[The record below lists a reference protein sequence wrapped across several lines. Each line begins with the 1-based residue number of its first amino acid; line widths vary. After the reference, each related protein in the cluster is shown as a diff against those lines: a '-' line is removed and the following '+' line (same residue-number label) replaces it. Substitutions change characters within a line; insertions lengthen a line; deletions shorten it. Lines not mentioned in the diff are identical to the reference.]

1 MQKKI
6 SMVIVLLTL
15 MTSNLL
21 SSSDVYISATV
32 NDQIIT
38 NYDIQKE
45 KTYLIILNPNLS
57 KLNEKKVTEI
67 ATKSLI
73 NEVIKKKELEKY
85 FNFKKKNPYLEKVF
99 IDFYKR
105 LNLKDEKEFKELLSN
120 KKTYSLK
127 EIKNKLKIE
136 VFWNELIF
144 KTYKNQVKID
154 ESILNKKI
162 DDKNNLTLNE
172 YLLSEILFK
181 RNKDESLDIKISK
194 IKSSIDEIGFNNT
207 ANIFSISESANFGGK
222 IGWVAETN
230 LSKLIAVELKKI
242 VAGQYTNTIQVGNNF
257 LILKI
262 EQIRSKKQ
270 NVDKKAQLEEM
281 RVFESNRQLRLFSNI
296 YFNKVKINYSINEK

>member
-6 SMVIVLLTL
+6 SMIIVLLIL

-38 NYDIQKE
+38 NYDIKKE

-85 FNFKKKNPYLEKVF
+85 FNFKKKNPYLDKVF

-105 LNLKDEKEFKELLSN
+105 LNLKNEREFKKLLSN

-144 KTYKNQVKID
+144 KRYKNQVKID
-154 ESILNKKI
+154 ENILNKKV

-172 YLLSEILFK
+172 YLLSEIFFK

-194 IKSSIDEIGFNNT
+194 IRSSIDEIGFNNT

>member
-1 MQKKI
+1 
-6 SMVIVLLTL
+6 
-15 MTSNLL
+15 
-21 SSSDVYISATV
+21 
-32 NDQIIT
+32 
-38 NYDIQKE
+38 
-45 KTYLIILNPNLS
+45 
-57 KLNEKKVTEI
+57 
-67 ATKSLI
+67 
-73 NEVIKKKELEKY
+73 
-85 FNFKKKNPYLEKVF
+85 
-99 IDFYKR
+99 
-105 LNLKDEKEFKELLSN
+105 LKDEKEFKELLSN

-222 IGWVAETN
+222 IGWVTETN

-242 VAGQYTNTIQVGNNF
+242 DAGQYTSTIQVGNNF

>member
-1 MQKKI
+1 
-6 SMVIVLLTL
+6 

-38 NYDIQKE
+38 NYDIKKE

-85 FNFKKKNPYLEKVF
+85 FNFEKKNPYLDKVF

-144 KTYKNQVKID
+144 KRYKNQVKID
-154 ESILNKKI
+154 ENILNKKV

-172 YLLSEILFK
+172 YLLSEIFFK

-194 IKSSIDEIGFNNT
+194 IRSSIDEIGFNNT